1 MRYGSRVRSG
11 LSDVLAT
18 GASTFPLSEPRAM

>member
-1 MRYGSRVRSG
+1 MEAELGRYGRS
-11 LSDVLAT
+11 DALAT